1 MSNSAYNCSI
11 ANCTFCGGCGCGH
24 CNTLPISS
32 VPVQPRVGSGTT
44 LLGVDSKGYTVA
56 QIEAYLKLKVIGLT
70 SASFATTTTT
80 ATLGHANLYACTDT
94 SAPRTL
100 TISSADIAMGL
111 PTVPWFFDVKDEGG
125 SAGTNKITIDTEGT
139 ELIDGV
145 SSVEITADYGAIRLY
160 SNGTNLFTR

>member
-1 MSNSAYNCSI
+1 MSCCGLNNGCNCNQCQGVKMSQFAQQARAASGQLI
-11 ANCTFCGGCGCGH
+11 VLSD
-24 CNTLPISS
+24 NTLLAISK
-32 VPVQPRVGSGTT
+32 
-44 LLGVDSKGYTVA
+44 LVA
-56 QIEAYLKLKVIGLT
+56 FLKLQVIGLT
-70 SASFATTTTT
+70 SASFDTTTTT
-80 ATLGHANLYACTDT
+80 AALGHANLYACTDT

-111 PTVPWFFDVKDEGG
+111 PTVPWLFDVKDEGG